1 MANIKVEYPEG
12 AAQGARQVS
21 NGIRI
26 ELDDNRTRTI
36 LTLEDNLA
44 SDMADSILHALG
56 ELTSEELKNRI
67 LSLESR
73 IEGLENI
80 IEQYEENNDAYREKL
95 ITSTG
100 PF

>member
-1 MANIKVEYPEG
+1 MADIKVEYPEG

-26 ELDDNRTRTI
+26 ELDDNRARTI

-56 ELTSEELKNRI
+56 ELTSDELKDRI
-67 LSLESR
+67 LSLEAR
-73 IEGLENI
+73 IEQLEDAI
-80 IEQYEENNDAYREKL
+80 GDYEQNNDIYRESL
-95 ITSTG
+95 ITSVG